1 MSVKPKLSPPTQD
14 AITEVLR
21 KMEEMG
27 LEGSPTYE
35 RFKAVATNL
44 CSDGDCRRSCP
55 LRASCDFDVEKDPKE
70 PLD

>member
-1 MSVKPKLSPPTQD
+1 MSVKPKIPLPTQD
-14 AITEVLR
+14 AINEVLT

-27 LEGSPTYE
+27 LEGSPTYA

-44 CSDGDCRRSCP
+44 CGDGDCRRTCP
-55 LRASCDFDVEKDPKE
+55 LRAACDFDTEKDPKE